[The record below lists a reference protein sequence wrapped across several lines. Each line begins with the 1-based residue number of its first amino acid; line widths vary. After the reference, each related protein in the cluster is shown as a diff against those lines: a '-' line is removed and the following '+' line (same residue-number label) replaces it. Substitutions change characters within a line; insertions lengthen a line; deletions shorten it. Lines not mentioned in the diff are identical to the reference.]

1 METILINNTLAPK
14 RYEYCEYCNKQY
26 TRKSSFKRHVVLCEV
41 LHQSKRVQQC
51 QEEEETDIPS
61 TKQLYSIIQELAMKC
76 SRMEEKMDIMQKWV
90 DQKKKKINV
99 IEWLMTNRECDI
111 IFTDWVKKI
120 YVDEGDITSL
130 MEKSFVETAINT
142 LKNNIKKSEDESL
155 PIACFAEK
163 TNKLYIYDKCGDTFQ
178 WMKLTSDGFAS
189 IVRQIH
195 SKYLK
200 QMCEW
205 RDANRS
211 LMDGS
216 DKVGD
221 VYNKAMLKVMGFDF
235 SKENNLSK
243 IRAPLYTWLKVEI
256 KEIFEYEFS
265 FDE

>member
-1 METILINNTLAPK
+1 METVLINNTLAPK

-26 TRKSSFKRHVVLCEV
+26 TRKSAFKRHVVLCEV

-76 SRMEEKMDIMQKWV
+76 NRMEEKMDIMQKWV

-195 SKYLK
+195 AKYLK

-235 SKENNLSK
+235 NKENNLSK